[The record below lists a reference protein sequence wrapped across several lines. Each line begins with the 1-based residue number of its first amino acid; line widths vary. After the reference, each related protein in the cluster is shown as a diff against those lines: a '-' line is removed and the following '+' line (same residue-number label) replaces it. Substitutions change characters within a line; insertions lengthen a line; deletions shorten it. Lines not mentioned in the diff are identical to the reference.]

1 MPRVSHILN
10 NFNGGEL
17 SPEFEGRVDQAK
29 YRSGA
34 KRIENFIVHPEGGLH
49 KRPGTRHVTTVADS
63 TKKSRLIP
71 FIFSTEQAYILEFGD
86 RIIRVFADDVQI
98 SVPTQSVTVAPDF
111 DKTEEFALKD
121 HSYIDGQG
129 PYRLASSAF
138 PSGLDGT
145 TDYYIR
151 LPNTS
156 TFVDG
161 NVTPDPG
168 NGNIVVTGHGYSDQQ
183 GPFRLSTTGALP
195 TGFSANVD
203 YFVQVQDVNTIRLS
217 LTAAGSDV
225 VPSAAASGG
234 THTLSP
240 TNDYKRDK
248 FRLSATTDGAA
259 INITG
264 AGTAPHTFTPNPSGT
279 PSGLVLEIVSPYV
292 ESELYD
298 LHFVQS
304 ADTLFIN
311 HPQHRPLQIGRMSN
325 TQWAVDHPNILD
337 GPYGDENTDAAAN
350 ITASATTGTNIN
362 LTLGG
367 TITLNDGE
375 GWQTTDIGRLVRMKV
390 GVAWGSVEIT
400 GVHNSTVARGAVIFS
415 PGGTAATAAF
425 RFGAWYTGNYP
436 STLSF
441 GDQRLWYA
449 GAPDTPQTIYG
460 STTAFYTN
468 FAPTDIDGTVVDTN
482 AVTFRLGSNQVDSI
496 RWVSVQRNLYLGTPS
511 SILTAR
517 ASLEGESITPTN
529 INIPTISYMGSNS
542 VQPQNIG
549 AHLIYLARNHQSAY
563 AIGPGVDV
571 EDPAPTDLTLLAK
584 HILGRTKTVTTM
596 AFQQDR
602 EQVLWFTRSDGK
614 LVALTY
620 VPEQQVYAWHNHKL
634 GGNFGGGEAVVDCVA
649 VIPSRDGTHDELWMI
664 VKRTINDVTV
674 RHIEFMEDEWIDDVQ
689 NSMRFLDSAPAAYSG
704 VATATITG
712 LSHLEGET
720 VSILA
725 EGAVHP
731 TRVVDSGSIT
741 LDNTYTDVVVGLG
754 YVSELETMRLEL
766 PDREGSS
773 MGKVARIDHVAL
785 RVYNS
790 FGGEIGP
797 DVTHL
802 DPMIMREASDMMDSS
817 PPVFTGDEKVSFA
830 GPFQRQKVI
839 VVRHDQ
845 PNSFNL
851 LAMNVIGATG
861 MR

>member
-1 MPRVSHILN
+1 LPRVSHILN

-17 SPEFEGRVDQAK
+17 SPEFEGRVDQKK
-29 YRSGA
+29 YHEGA

-86 RIIRVFADDVQI
+86 RVIRVFADDVQLV
-98 SVPTQSVTVAPDF
+98 VPTQIVTVAPSTT
-111 DKTEEFALKD
+111 TEEFEFKD
-121 HSYIDGQG
+121 HSYVDGQG
-129 PYRLASSAF
+129 PYHISGAALPGGLLAS
-138 PSGLDGT
+138 
-145 TDYYIR
+145 TDYFIV
-151 LPNTS
+151 LPATS
-156 TFVDG
+156 TFTDTDITAG
-161 NVTPDPG
+161 DIT
-168 NGNIVVTGHGYSDQQ
+168 ITGHGYSDQQ

-195 TGFSANVD
+195 SGVDPAFFSANVD
-203 YFVQVQDVNTIRLS
+203 YFVQVQDVDTIRLS
-217 LTAAGSDV
+217 LT
-225 VPSAAASGG
+225 PTSADIIPTALEGG

-248 FRLSATTDGAA
+248 FRLSLTSGGAA

-264 AGTAPHTFTPNPSGT
+264 AGTPSYTFTPNPG
-279 PSGLVLEIVSPYV
+279 GAAIILEIVSPYV

-311 HPQHRPLQIGRMSN
+311 HPQHRPLQIGRTSN

-337 GPYGDENTDAAAN
+337 GPYNDENTDDAAL
-350 ITASATTGTNIN
+350 ITASATTGTDIN
-362 LTLGG
+362 LTLSG
-367 TITLNDGE
+367 TITLNDGV
-375 GWQTTDIGRLVRMKV
+375 GWLPKDIGRLVRMKV
-390 GVAWGSVEIT
+390 GTTDWGSVEIT
-400 GVHNSTVARGAVIFS
+400 GFHNSTIAHGTVIFS

-425 RFGAWYTGNYP
+425 RFGSWYPGNYP

-441 GDQRLWYA
+441 GDQRLWHA

-468 FAPTDIDGTVVDTN
+468 FAPTDIDGEVVDTN

-529 INIPTISYMGSNS
+529 INIPTISYMGSNA

-563 AIGPGVDV
+563 ALGPGVDV
-571 EDPAPTDLTLLAK
+571 DDPAPTDLTLLAK

-602 EQVLWFTRSDGK
+602 EQVIWFTRSDGK

-664 VKRTINDVTV
+664 VKRTINGATV
-674 RHIEFMEDEWIDDVQ
+674 RHIEFMEDEWLDDVQ

-712 LSHLEGET
+712 LDHLEGET

-731 TRVVDSGSIT
+731 TRVVASGSIT
-741 LDNTYTDVVVGLG
+741 LDNTYTDVVAGLG

-802 DPMIMREASDMMDSS
+802 DPMIMRDASDMMDSS
-817 PPVFTGDEKVSFA
+817 PPGFTGDEKVSFA